1 MSHTRQSAGHR
12 QSSKRLG
19 GCQVGATLRPATRTT
34 LPARISATIGTTS
47 ATQWRG
53 GRGKLALVRLAVDS
67 IPLAPDARLPLLP
80 VATGLR
86 RAGHPRRRR
95 AGASLRASSTETAS
109 TRGRS
114 SAPAPA
120 TLSCTGDPVM
130 YGRGAEDN
138 GGSDGG
144 GDGGSGQGQTAEWDE
159 TGAAVSE
166 ILPAKLSRYQPAL
179 AEAFGASRPAD
190 RAVRARAHAAVAHF

>member
-1 MSHTRQSAGHR
+1 
-12 QSSKRLG
+12 
-19 GCQVGATLRPATRTT
+19 
-34 LPARISATIGTTS
+34 
-47 ATQWRG
+47 
-53 GRGKLALVRLAVDS
+53 
-67 IPLAPDARLPLLP
+67 
-80 VATGLR
+80 
-86 RAGHPRRRR
+86 
-95 AGASLRASSTETAS
+95 
-109 TRGRS
+109 
-114 SAPAPA
+114 
-120 TLSCTGDPVM
+120 M